1 MLEGRYFYPHS
12 ARFVPARAA
21 IVGAKTLRIESLNAA
36 VLAEVPMR
44 KVRVAARLGRIAR
57 RFDLPDGARFETD
70 DNDGADAMLR
80 EARRLAGQGWVDRLE
95 RSWRTVFLSV
105 LLAAG
110 AAYAFVV
117 YGIPAIAGELALHT
131 PSGISRMMADQTMLA
146 LDGAYLKPSRLA
158 AADRQKALALF
169 ARVAA
174 AAPRGKD
181 GYRLLFRRGGIIGPN
196 AFVLPDGR
204 IAMTDELW
212 KMVKNDDEIE
222 GVFAHEMAH
231 VDRAHGLQRV
241 YEASLV
247 PAAIAVVTGDLSQV
261 SQMSVIL
268 PGILVQSA
276 YSREFEQQA
285 DDDGAALLR
294 RIGGHPA
301 RMADLLQ
308 RIDAKVCGKDG
319 CGRGWLGSHPQTA
332 VRAEHLR
339 ANDPPRKK

>member
-1 MLEGRYFYPHS
+1 MLEGRYFFPHS

-21 IVGAKTLRIESLNAA
+21 IIGGKTLRIENRDGIMLD
-36 VLAEVPMR
+36 EVPMR

-70 DNDGADAMLR
+70 DNDGADDLLR
-80 EARRLAGQGWVDRLE
+80 EARRPSGQGWVDRLE
-95 RSWRTVFLSV
+95 SSWRTVLLSV
-105 LLAAG
+105 LLAAL
-110 AAYAFVV
+110 AAYGFVA
-117 YGIPAIAGELALHT
+117 YGIPAIAAELALHT
-131 PSGISRMMADQTMLA
+131 PAGISRMMADQTMHV
-146 LDGAYLKPSRLA
+146 LDGVYLKPSKLA
-158 AADRQKALALF
+158 AADRKKALALF

-174 AAPRGKD
+174 RAPRGKD
-181 GYRLLFRRGGIIGPN
+181 GYRLLFRGGGIIGPN
-196 AFVLPDGR
+196 AFALPDGR

-222 GVFAHEMAH
+222 GVFAHEIAH

-268 PGILVQSA
+268 PAILAQSA

-285 DDDGAALLR
+285 DDDGAKLLR
-294 RIGGHPA
+294 SIGGHPS
-301 RMADLLQ
+301 RLGDLLL
-308 RIDAKVCGKDG
+308 RVDRKICGKGG
-319 CGRGWLGSHPQTA
+319 CGPGWLGSHPETS
-332 VRAEHLR
+332 VRVERLRAED
-339 ANDPPRKK
+339 ADWKK

>member
-1 MLEGRYFYPHS
+1 MLEGRYFFPHS
-12 ARFVPARAA
+12 ARFVPARATIA
-21 IVGAKTLRIESLNAA
+21 GAKTLRIESLDGT

-44 KVRVAARLGRIAR
+44 KVQVAARLGRIAR

-70 DNDGADAMLR
+70 DNDGADEMLR
-80 EARRLAGQGWVDRLE
+80 QARRPPGQGWVDRLE
-95 RSWRTVFLSV
+95 RSWRTVLLSV
-105 LLAAG
+105 LLAAL
-110 AAYAFVV
+110 AAYGFVA
-117 YGIPAIAGELALHT
+117 YGIPAIAAELALNT

-146 LDGAYLKPSRLA
+146 LDGVYLKPSRLA
-158 AADRQKALALF
+158 ATDRKKALALF
-169 ARVAA
+169 DRVAA
-174 AAPRGKD
+174 HAPRGKG
-181 GYRLLFRRGGIIGPN
+181 GYRLLFRGGGIIGPN
-196 AFVLPDGR
+196 AIALPDGR

-222 GVFAHEMAH
+222 GVFAHEIAH

-285 DDDGAALLR
+285 DDDGAKLLK
-294 RIGGHPA
+294 RIGGHPS
-301 RMADLLQ
+301 RMGDLLL
-308 RIDAKVCGKDG
+308 RIDRKLCGKEG
-319 CGRGWLGSHPQTA
+319 CGPGWLGSHPETSLR
-332 VRAEHLR
+332 VERLR
-339 ANDPPRKK
+339 AGDTTAKK

>member
-1 MLEGRYFYPHS
+1 MLEGRYFFPHS

-21 IVGAKTLRIESLNAA
+21 IAGGKTLRIENLDGS
-36 VLAEVPMR
+36 VLAEVPLR

-70 DNDGADAMLR
+70 DNDGADEMLR
-80 EARRLAGQGWVDRLE
+80 AARRLPGWGWVDRLE

-105 LLAAG
+105 LLAAL
-110 AAYAFVV
+110 AAYGFVL
-117 YGIPAIAGELALHT
+117 YGIPAIAAELALHT

-146 LDGAYLKPSRLA
+146 LDGVYLKPSKLA
-158 AADRQKALALF
+158 AEDRKKALALF

-174 AAPRGKD
+174 HAPRGKD
-181 GYRLLFRRGGIIGPN
+181 GYRLLFRGGGVIGPN
-196 AFVLPDGR
+196 AFALPDGR

-285 DDDGAALLR
+285 DDDGAKLLR
-294 RIGGHPA
+294 SIGGHPS
-301 RMADLLQ
+301 RMGDLLL
-308 RIDAKVCGKDG
+308 RIDRKICGKDG
-319 CGRGWLGSHPQTA
+319 CGPGWLGSHPETA
-332 VRAEHLR
+332 VRVERLR
-339 ANDPPRKK
+339 AGDPPRKK